1 MPRFSHFLIPDSV
14 SETSVEAALPAGES
28 DDAADGSLHESA
40 TRGSAGKDFIHSLPR
55 NAENAPPAAEQPAAP
70 SLQLSTTR
78 GISLIS
84 LPHASAPSSPG
95 ASRLAEAAG
104 HQASL
109 LPSLPHVAD
118 VSEAARPAIRS
129 QQSEDGANA
138 QSVLSASEHTVL
150 IDSADADAEP
160 LHVEAA
166 SSRSLDLHK
175 DRITSPAAGA
185 SGLSSAASSGKGIP
199 SVSPGAHAA
208 AVQEEGHTHLIKE
221 TRSLPRTTIR
231 PLATADSASHHR
243 KGSDE
248 EGNKNVS
255 VTPSSPTVVAAAGN
269 AAGGANPTSDARL
282 VATSAPR
289 STPAVGQ
296 QRDVAG
302 AEARPSDTLSRTA
315 APPSPAVEAAAPPKQ
330 KKSFACCRLFSLC
343 KRKKKASAAASGRDS
358 AARLVQSTAIQ
369 TEVQPSPAGFS
380 AAAAT
385 ESLSAQSLSI
395 PVAPDAAAPKPSLVQ
410 LREANSAE
418 SKGEEGEVK
427 EAALPPSA
435 HEPPAQ
441 TPAGLSVPDAAASSV
456 EAHNELLRTADANVE
471 EDRRDS
477 AHGTPPASSELE
489 GPDAALKEPGDPAMS
504 TAGSGKAR
512 EPDTKERDR
521 KRVKVPVRHLRQEPE
536 GSRGSQAGSA
546 DAHEASDSGEDARRS
561 AHSGEAKVA
570 KASPTPS
577 VRDSL
582 RERETRPSAVA
593 FSGPLVKVRQP
604 LPHSRVAAVASR
616 SSASHSSPHNG
627 RKSFSDSG
635 SYSYSYS
642 YSSSYG
648 ASKSP
653 AASSAASANIDAAQK
668 SVASDTPR
676 RRSAQESSTLSGM
689 RSARNASSAS
699 KQSRK
704 PTGMFEEEEEP
715 LLCMPA
721 YWRRILLDLRAR
733 ERRDAEEAAREWRE
747 LTFRPQIHSNP
758 YCSYAG
764 VEPAVMADRSHTPLS
779 GVRESPA
786 YSPASG
792 FSEPSLTRY
801 QIRRVSPRLLGP
813 RCAPKQP
820 APPPFKPFISP
831 YAKSIAR
838 PRHSVFNRL
847 YKPRSLS
854 PPALGEACTHRPQ
867 ITKLACQLYPNR
879 RSEDGDTIPCRRS
892 VFDRLY
898 HLRRSPDS
906 SPTTPPYRCAA
917 NRPPFQPQITDMAH
931 RQSAVLPR
939 ESFGDRLYRNGR
951 SLRGEN
957 HAPFH
962 THEGLRDDSGTE
974 YTISESEDSDSL
986 SWSSQSSFAV
996 RGPSTVSLDLDR
1008 RFSQTHAAVEA
1019 V

>member
-1 MPRFSHFLIPDSV
+1 MPRFSHFLIPESD
-14 SETSVEAALPAGES
+14 SETPIKSALPAGES
-28 DDAADGSLHESA
+28 ADAGNGSLHESA
-40 TRGSAGKDFIHSLPR
+40 TRGNAGKDILRSLPR
-55 NAENAPPAAEQPAAP
+55 DAENAPPAAEQPAVP

-84 LPHASAPSSPG
+84 LPHASAPSSLG

-109 LPSLPHVAD
+109 LPSSPHVAG
-118 VSEAARPAIRS
+118 VSGAARPAMSS
-129 QQSEDGANA
+129 QQSEDGADA
-138 QSVLSASEHTVL
+138 QSVLSAPEYTVL
-150 IDSADADAEP
+150 TDSTETDAAP

-166 SSRSLDLHK
+166 SSRSLDVQK
-175 DRITSPAAGA
+175 DRITSPAADA
-185 SGLSSAASSGKGIP
+185 SGLPLATSSRKVVP
-199 SVSPGAHAA
+199 SVSPGARAA
-208 AVQEEGHTHLIKE
+208 AVPEEGHTHLMKA
-221 TRSLPRTTIR
+221 THSLPRTTIR
-231 PLATADSASHHR
+231 PVATADSASHHR

-248 EGNKNVS
+248 EGNENVS
-255 VTPSSPTVVAAAGN
+255 VTPSSPTVVATAGSD
-269 AAGGANPTSDARL
+269 ARGARPTSDARL
-282 VATSAPR
+282 VATSASR
-289 STPAVGQ
+289 STPAVRQ

-302 AEARPSDTLSRTA
+302 AEAHPSDTLSRTA
-315 APPSPAVEAAAPPKQ
+315 APPSPAGEAAAPPKQ

-343 KRKKKASAAASGRDS
+343 KGKKKASAAASGRDS
-358 AARLVQSTAIQ
+358 AARLVQNTAIQ
-369 TEVQPSPAGFS
+369 TEAQPSSAGFS
-380 AAAAT
+380 PAAAT

-395 PVAPDAAAPKPSLVQ
+395 PVVPDAAAPKPSLVQ

-418 SKGEEGEVK
+418 SKGEGGEGK
-427 EAALPPSA
+427 KAALPPSA
-435 HEPPAQ
+435 HESPAQ
-441 TPAGLSVPDAAASSV
+441 TPAGLSVPGAAASSV
-456 EAHNELLRTADANVE
+456 EAHNELLRRADAKVE
-471 EDRRDS
+471 EDKRDS
-477 AHGTPPASSELE
+477 AHGTPSASSDLE
-489 GPDAALKEPGDPAMS
+489 GLDAALKEPGDPAMA
-504 TAGSGKAR
+504 TAGLGKAR
-512 EPDTKERDR
+512 EPNTKERDR
-521 KRVKVPVRHLRQEPE
+521 ERVKVPVRRRRQEPE
-536 GSRGSQAGSA
+536 GSRGSQAGSV

-561 AHSGEAKVA
+561 AHSSGAKVS
-570 KASPTPS
+570 KASPTPL

-582 RERETRPSAVA
+582 GERETRPSAVA
-593 FSGPLVKVRQP
+593 VSGPLVRVRQP
-604 LPHSRVAAVASR
+604 LPHLRVAAVASR
-616 SSASHSSPHNG
+616 SSASHSSPQNSS
-627 RKSFSDSG
+627 KSVSGSG
-635 SYSYSYS
+635 SYSYSG
-642 YSSSYG
+642 SYG

-653 AASSAASANIDAAQK
+653 AASSAASAKMDAAQK
-668 SVASDTPR
+668 SVASNTPR
-676 RRSAQESSTLSGM
+676 RRSAHESSTLSGM

-699 KQSRK
+699 KQSRR
-704 PTGMFEEEEEP
+704 PTDMFEEEEEP

-786 YSPASG
+786 YSPASC

-854 PPALGEACTHRPQ
+854 PPALGEAYTHRPE

-879 RSEDGDTIPCRRS
+879 PSEDGGTVPCRRS

-898 HLRRSPDS
+898 HLHRSPDS
-906 SPTTPPYRCAA
+906 SPTLPPYRRAA

-957 HAPFH
+957 HAPFD
-962 THEGLRDDSGTE
+962 THEGFRDDSGTE
-974 YTISESEDSDSL
+974 HTISESEGSDSL
-986 SWSSQSSFAV
+986 SWTSQSSFAV

>member
-1 MPRFSHFLIPDSV
+1 MPRFSHFLIPDSG
-14 SETSVEAALPAGES
+14 SETSVKAVLPAGES
-28 DDAADGSLHESA
+28 ADAVDGSLHESA
-40 TRGSAGKDFIHSLPR
+40 TRGSAGKDIIHFLPR
-55 NAENAPPAAEQPAAP
+55 NAENAPPAAEKPVVP

-109 LPSLPHVAD
+109 LPSSPHVAD
-118 VSEAARPAIRS
+118 VSEAARPAISS

-138 QSVLSASEHTVL
+138 QSVLSASEQTVL
-150 IDSADADAEP
+150 IDSADADAAP

-185 SGLSSAASSGKGIP
+185 SGLPLAASSGKGIL
-199 SVSPGAHAA
+199 SVSPGARAA

-231 PLATADSASHHR
+231 PVATADSASHHR
-243 KGSDE
+243 KGSVE

-269 AAGGANPTSDARL
+269 AAGGASPTSDTRL
-282 VATSAPR
+282 VTTSAPC
-289 STPAVGQ
+289 STPAVDQ
-296 QRDVAG
+296 QRNVAG
-302 AEARPSDTLSRTA
+302 AEAHPSDTLSRTA
-315 APPSPAVEAAAPPKQ
+315 APPSHAGEAAAPPKQ

-418 SKGEEGEVK
+418 SKGEEGAGK

-435 HEPPAQ
+435 HESPAQ
-441 TPAGLSVPDAAASSV
+441 TPAGLSVPDAAASSA
-456 EAHNELLRTADANVE
+456 EAHNELLRSADANVE

-477 AHGTPPASSELE
+477 AHGTPPASSDLE
-489 GPDAALKEPGDPAMS
+489 GPDAALKKPGDPAMA

-521 KRVKVPVRHLRQEPE
+521 KRVKVLVRRRRPE
-536 GSRGSQAGSA
+536 SEDSRGSQAGSA
-546 DAHEASDSGEDARRS
+546 DAQEASDSGEDARRS
-561 AHSGEAKVA
+561 AHSGEAKVS
-570 KASPTPS
+570 KASTTPS

-582 RERETRPSAVA
+582 GERETRPSAVA
-593 FSGPLVKVRQP
+593 VSGPLVKVRQP

-627 RKSFSDSG
+627 SKSFSGSG
-635 SYSYSYS
+635 SYSYS

-653 AASSAASANIDAAQK
+653 AASSAASANVDAAQK
-668 SVASDTPR
+668 SVASNTPR

-779 GVRESPA
+779 GARESPA

-801 QIRRVSPRLLGP
+801 QVRRVSPRLLGP

-854 PPALGEACTHRPQ
+854 PPALGEAYTHRPQ
-867 ITKLACQLYPNR
+867 ITKLAYQLYPSR

-906 SPTTPPYRCAA
+906 SPTTPPYRRAA

-962 THEGLRDDSGTE
+962 THEGFRDDSGTE
-974 YTISESEDSDSL
+974 HTISESEGSDSL